1 MEVEVLY
8 RGTPA
13 EPVPRLSD
21 SYRGYGEY
29 ALMGLPI
36 EATDEVP
43 EREFAPLDL

>member
-8 RGTPA
+8 SSTPA
-13 EPVPRLSD
+13 EPVPRLPH

-36 EATDEVP
+36 EANEKIP